1 MVWKNTKLFNN
12 VSEESQWKAWPGFES
27 GSEANSTCQ
36 VRKLS
41 HITRFLVL
49 LTRGHGAV
57 GRMELYMVDAITGNR
72 IFH

>member
-36 VRKLS
+36 VRKL
-41 HITRFLVL
+41 
-49 LTRGHGAV
+49 RGHGAV

-72 IFH
+72 IFPYIFG

>member
-41 HITRFLVL
+41 HITQIL
-49 LTRGHGAV
+49 GSIDKGSWSCGSNGA
-57 GRMELYMVDAITGNR
+57 LYGGCNNR
-72 IFH
+72 